1 VAYKLDLPESSRVY
15 PVFHVSHLKQAV
27 GSKFPVTPVVPDG
40 LLHMQVPE
48 QVLQRHLVARGKKFV
63 MQVLVRWSSL
73 PESLATWEDL
83 DAIKQRFPAAP
94 AWGRPA
100 SKEGGSVKKA
110 TRQRRRQRKKWA
122 RKLNPGSWAGTGPD
136 TSGGPTGV
144 SPVQNG

>member
-1 VAYKLDLPESSRVY
+1 VAYKLDLPESSRVH

-110 TRQRRRQRKKWA
+110 TTTAETKEEMGAQVESGKLGRHWTGHIRRPNRRV
-122 RKLNPGSWAGTGPD
+122 T
-136 TSGGPTGV
+136 
-144 SPVQNG
+144 VQNG